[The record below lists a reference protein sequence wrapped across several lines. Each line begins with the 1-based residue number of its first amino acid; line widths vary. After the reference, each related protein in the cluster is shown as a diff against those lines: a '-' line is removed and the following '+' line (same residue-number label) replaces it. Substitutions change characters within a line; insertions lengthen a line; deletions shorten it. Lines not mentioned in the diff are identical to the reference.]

1 VIRRRAKELLDTIQ
15 DTVKEH
21 RETASSTEIADQID
35 NIMAPMNADM
45 SVGAA
50 VEVPNSVAT
59 DVLNYRLW
67 SQASVNPS
75 ASLSTLFGST
85 LRSAGNAK
93 GQTPKVYSASTSKL
107 FGNKS
112 PTLPEADA
120 NKSFF
125 KDVASRIHRTL
136 MVAPPVPE
144 INANRSMSDP
154 EVIPSAAETTSG
166 TQSGPTGQVE
176 IPFVPAAQRRPAHMV
191 DDAIIVV
198 GQARQKKR
206 KRSNVSIAQDLE
218 TEVVPLPGMD
228 LDTLADGNQSKKSY
242 NKKRQDEDLNHQE
255 PFDYS
260 SVPNILDDIPTP
272 EPGSTVRKK
281 KKQKQS
287 KDGVMQYGN
296 FPAPPKAHRELKSG
310 NQSYTFK

>member
-1 VIRRRAKELLDTIQ
+1 MMRGLCQV
-15 DTVKEH
+15 
-21 RETASSTEIADQID
+21 
-35 NIMAPMNADM
+35 
-45 SVGAA
+45 
-50 VEVPNSVAT
+50 
-59 DVLNYRLW
+59 
-67 SQASVNPS
+67 
-75 ASLSTLFGST
+75 
-85 LRSAGNAK
+85 
-93 GQTPKVYSASTSKL
+93 
-107 FGNKS
+107 
-112 PTLPEADA
+112 
-120 NKSFF
+120 
-125 KDVASRIHRTL
+125 
-136 MVAPPVPE
+136 
-144 INANRSMSDP
+144 NANRSMPDP

-206 KRSNVSIAQDLE
+206 KRYNVSIAQDLE
-218 TEVVPLPGMD
+218 SEVVPLPGMD
-228 LDTLADGNQSKKSY
+228 FDTLADGNQSKKSY
-242 NKKRQDEDLNHQE
+242 NKKRQDEDLSANPQE

-287 KDGVMQYGN
+287 KGELFPFVCSSITYSAKDGVMQYGN